1 MKQKILLFITA
12 ATAAAAAALAL
23 AACETVYEDRLYD
36 VYVRSEDAIAIAD
49 AEGLAR
55 IGVDEG
61 CPLDGEYYLAEDIDL
76 SPFFTGWGG
85 VWTPVGPAAAPFAGI
100 LDGNGKTVRG
110 LKLEGGTGA
119 WSGLFGYMLHARLFD
134 LTIETNGM
142 VTVMTSAAAQY
153 AGIAAGYAKSSYIE
167 NVTIRGTA
175 DAVVHMIKVLNA
187 AFYAGALAGRLDGST
202 ARAITVN
209 LNLKAVS
216 GGALYAGLV
225 AGESAGGP
233 LLSCS
238 AAGSVNA
245 AAAAT
250 GMYAGGIAGQ
260 HNNVIENCVSAVTGV
275 YAESSAAIPVYA
287 GGIAGNTAAAS
298 GSDSVTVGFVLSSS
312 LLAGH
317 PVTIKSKSAGT
328 VYAGGISGFCALT
341 AGLAIDRCL
350 VDAPELA
357 ITAESSGTSFSSSAQ
372 GIYAGG
378 IAGYSNTVRR
388 SVIRRGEVLAKA
400 TATGTVTT
408 LTLAAGG
415 VSGLVVSG
423 STPTIERCFSG
434 ANVTVDSSLQAVDGA
449 GNKITAAGGVAGI
462 LQSATNIAD
471 SAATGAVRVISTSG
485 ETGTVF
491 AGGIA
496 GFGSFLSST
505 AISIKQS
512 AALNR
517 EVTAEAVTATPHA
530 WRVLGGSITAQ
541 NNWTVPGPD
550 AVPGITSIDLYRNYA
565 LPSVA
570 VKTGQV
576 GGELEEVP
584 QGMNN
589 AANLMGSATLQ
600 LTQQSF
606 QELLEWNFDTDWY
619 WDAEANLPF
628 PRQ

>member
-1 MKQKILLFITA
+1 MKPKILLFITA

-23 AACETVYEDRLYD
+23 AACETVYEDRPYD
-36 VYVRSEDAIAIAD
+36 VYVTERSDEAIAIAD
-49 AEGLAR
+49 AEGLAK

-61 CPLDGEYYLAEDIDL
+61 YPLSGEYYLTNDIDL
-76 SPFFTGWGG
+76 AGYSP
-85 VWTPVGPAAAPFAGI
+85 WTPLGTAAEPFTGI
-100 LDGNGKTVRG
+100 LDGNGRTIRG
-110 LKLEGGTGA
+110 LNLEGGA
-119 WSGLFGYMLHARLFD
+119 EAASGILGYMLHARLFD
-134 LTIETNGM
+134 LTIEADSMLTLM
-142 VTVMTSAAAQY
+142 ISPDAQY
-153 AGIAAGYAKSSYIE
+153 AGIAAGYAKSSNIE
-167 NVTIRGTA
+167 NVTIRGA
-175 DAVVHMIKVLNA
+175 AGALVHMIKAGNG
-187 AFYAGALAGRLDGST
+187 AFYAGGLAGRLDGST

-209 LNLKAVS
+209 LNLKAES
-216 GGALYAGLV
+216 GATLYAGLV

-233 LLSCS
+233 LVSCS

-245 AAAAT
+245 ATAAT
-250 GMYAGGIAGQ
+250 GVYAGGIAGQ
-260 HNNVIENCVSAVTGV
+260 HNNIIENCVSAVTAV
-275 YAESSAAIPVYA
+275 YAETAFDIPAYA
-287 GGIAGNTAAAS
+287 GGIAGCTSVAS
-298 GSDSVTVGFVLSSS
+298 GSDPASVGFVLSSS
-312 LLAGH
+312 LLVGH
-317 PVTIKSKSAGT
+317 PVTIQSKSAGS
-328 VYAGGISGFCALT
+328 VYAGGISGFCPSAE
-341 AGLAIDRCL
+341 GIVIDRCL

-357 ITAESSGTSFSSSAQ
+357 ITAESSGTSFATSGQ

-388 SVIRRGEVLAKA
+388 SVIRRGEVLARA
-400 TATGTVTT
+400 TATGTVTA

-434 ANVTVDSSLQAVDGA
+434 ANVTVDSSLQAVYGA

-517 EVTAEAVTATPHA
+517 EVTAEADTAAPHA

-541 NNWTVPGPD
+541 SNWTVPGPD
-550 AVPGITSIDLYRNYA
+550 AVSSITNIDLYRNYA

-570 VKTGQV
+570 VKTGPV
-576 GGELEEVP
+576 GGELEDVP